1 MVNFGLIESA
11 WAQSKPAMG
20 RIQPEP
26 GFYKCSIYTC
36 IPSVVDTKKGEM
48 ARVQWVFTVKEG
60 DLEGGQI
67 ERTDWL
73 DGEKAC
79 SRLKGTMKILGLEIP
94 DNPNDLD
101 LALYK
106 AQGMDVLI
114 EVKKAADYT
123 NIYIRKVLATQV
135 KADPDDLTVFDA
147 PSSFDNPDIQE
158 SPVDEYLY

>member
-1 MVNFGLIESA
+1 MVNFGLIQNA
-11 WAQSKPAMG
+11 WSQAKPAIG

-26 GFYKCSIYTC
+26 GFYTCSIYTC
-36 IPSVVDTKKGEM
+36 MPSVVDTKKGQM
-48 ARVQWVFTVKEG
+48 ARVQWIFTIKEG

-101 LALYK
+101 LALHR
-106 AQGMDVLI
+106 AQGMDVLL
-114 EVKKAADYT
+114 EVKKIDNYT
-123 NIYIRKVLATQV
+123 NIYIRKVLATQTNV
-135 KADPDDLTVFDA
+135 DPDDLSVFDA
-147 PSSFDNPDIQE
+147 PVIQE